1 MDENGCEPKK
11 LRLFPLLLI
20 TFIDTLGFGIV
31 IPFLVFLVDQF
42 GGNAIVYGFIGAMY
56 PAFQLIGAPIL
67 GRLSDIH
74 GRKKILFITQ
84 AGTLLSWI
92 IFLLAFFTP
101 LNTLVTV
108 DSTIF
113 GTFIIT
119 IPLLILFIARS
130 FDGLTGGNIA
140 VANAYLADI
149 TEEKDRNKNF
159 GKMSISANLGFIIGP
174 ALAGLLSIT
183 IYKELIPVL
192 AAALISLT
200 GTIVILLYLPESR
213 QCIIQTTKKVGFRE
227 VIGIKNIPYM
237 LLLYF
242 LIFLGFNIFYTA
254 FPLHAIRSLQWSVA
268 DMGIY
273 FSVLGILMIIV
284 QGPVLSQAVKRYSDA
299 HLAITGSVV
308 LGTNFVLLASGN
320 VALTYLAAAF
330 FALGNG
336 IMWPSILS
344 IISKLAGTEN
354 QGAVQ
359 GFASSFSSLASIA
372 GLILGGFL
380 YEILGGMSFIIAAVI
395 IYTVFLLSFRML
407 SFENKIQE
415 ETGK

>member
-1 MDENGCEPKK
+1 MEQNGCEPKK
-11 LRLFPLLLI
+11 VRLFPLLLI
-20 TFIDTLGFGIV
+20 NFINTLGFGLV
-31 IPFLVFLVDQF
+31 LPFLVFLVDRF

-67 GRLSDIH
+67 GRWSDLH

-101 LNTLVTV
+101 VETLLEVN
-108 DSTIF
+108 SAIF
-113 GTFIIT
+113 GAFIIT

-149 TEEKDRNKNF
+149 TEEKDRNRNF
-159 GKMSISANLGFIIGP
+159 GKMSISTNLGFIIGP

-183 IYKELIPVL
+183 MYGELIPVL
-192 AAALISLT
+192 AAALISLA
-200 GTIVILLYLPESR
+200 GTIVIALYLPESR
-213 QCIIQTTKKVGFRE
+213 QCTIKKPEKMGFRE
-227 VIGIKNIPYM
+227 VIRIKNIPYM
-237 LLLYF
+237 LLIYF

-254 FPLHAIRSLQWSVA
+254 FPLHAIKALQWSVA

-273 FSVLGILMIIV
+273 FSVLGIIMIAV
-284 QGPVLSQAVKRYSDA
+284 QGPVLSQAVKKYSDA
-299 HLAITGSVV
+299 QLAIFGSIV
-308 LGTNFVLLASGN
+308 LGTNFILLVTGN
-320 VALTYLAAAF
+320 IALTYLAAFF

-336 IMWPSILS
+336 LMWPSILS
-344 IISKLAGTEN
+344 IISKLAGKEH

-359 GFASSFSSLASIA
+359 GFASSFSSLASIV

-380 YEILGGMSFIIAAVI
+380 YEILGGISFIIAAAIV
-395 IYTVFLLSFRML
+395 YTVFLLSFRML
-407 SFENKIQE
+407 SFEREVQE
-415 ETGK
+415 EV

>member
-1 MDENGCEPKK
+1 MDQNGCKPKK
-11 LRLFPLLLI
+11 PRLFPLLLI
-20 TFIDTLGFGIV
+20 NFINALGFGIV
-31 IPFLVFLVDQF
+31 IPFLVFLVERF

-67 GRLSDIH
+67 GRWSDIH

-84 AGTLLSWI
+84 AGTLFSWI

-101 LNTLVTV
+101 VKALVNV
-108 DSTIF
+108 DSAFF
-113 GTFIIT
+113 GTFVIT

-130 FDGLTGGNIA
+130 FDGLTGGNVA

-159 GKMSISANLGFIIGP
+159 GKMSISTNLGFIIGP

-183 IYKELIPVL
+183 IYRELIPVL
-192 AAALISLT
+192 AAALISLV
-200 GTIVILLYLPESR
+200 GTVVIVLYLPESR
-213 QCIIQTTKKVGFRE
+213 QCTIRKAEKIGLRE

-242 LIFLGFNIFYTA
+242 LIFLGFNIFYTT
-254 FPLHAIRSLQWSVA
+254 FTLHAIRSLQWSVA
-268 DMGIY
+268 DLGIY
-273 FSVLGILMIIV
+273 FSVLGIMMIIV
-284 QGPVLSQAVKRYSDA
+284 QGPILSEAVKRYSDA
-299 HLAITGSVV
+299 YLTIFGSIV
-308 LGTNFVLLASGN
+308 LGTNFILLVPGN
-320 VALTYLAAAF
+320 VALTYLAAVF

-336 IMWPSILS
+336 LMWPSVLS
-344 IISKLAGTEN
+344 MISKLTGKDQ

-380 YEILGGMSFIIAAVI
+380 YEILGGVSFIIAAAI
-395 IYTVFLLSFRML
+395 IYVVFLLSFRML
-407 SFENKIQE
+407 SFEKKVQE
-415 ETGK
+415 EG

>member
-1 MDENGCEPKK
+1 MDQNGCEPKK
-11 LRLFPLLLI
+11 PRLFPLLLI
-20 TFIDTLGFGIV
+20 NFINTLGFGIV
-31 IPFLVFLVDQF
+31 IPFLVFLVERF

-67 GRLSDIH
+67 GRWSDIH
-74 GRKKILFITQ
+74 GRKKILLISQ

-101 LNTLVTV
+101 VKSLVSV
-108 DSTIF
+108 NSAFF
-113 GTFIIT
+113 GAFVIT

-183 IYKELIPVL
+183 IYGELIPVL
-192 AAALISLT
+192 AAALISLA
-200 GTIVILLYLPESR
+200 GTIAIVLYLPESR
-213 QCIIQTTKKVGFRE
+213 QCTISKAKKISFRE
-227 VIGIKNIPYM
+227 VIGLKNIPYM

-254 FPLHAIRSLQWSVA
+254 FPLHAIRTLQWSVA

-273 FSVLGILMIIV
+273 FSVLGILMIVV
-284 QGPVLSQAVKRYSDA
+284 QGPILSMAVKRHSDA
-299 HLAITGSVV
+299 YLAIAGSII
-308 LGTNFVLLASGN
+308 LGTNFLLLVSGN
-320 VALTYLAAAF
+320 IALTYLAAAF

-336 IMWPSILS
+336 LMWPSILS
-344 IISKLAGTEN
+344 IISKLAGKEH

-380 YEILGGMSFIIAAVI
+380 YEILGGVSFIVAAVI

-407 SFENKIQE
+407 SFEKEVQE
-415 ETGK
+415 EV